1 MEAFDKLYILKNF
14 ESQIDELHWK
24 ISVNMKSMYILRNT
38 IALKLEFIK
47 RLDTKTKKAERLP
60 LPLYIQKVEH
70 HRNKHQTVI
79 NVA

>member
-1 MEAFDKLYILKNF
+1 MYILKNF

-24 ISVNMKSMYILRNT
+24 ISVDMKSMYILRNT

-47 RLDTKTKKAERLP
+47 RLDTKTKKAERVAP
-60 LPLYIQKVEH
+60 PLYIQKVEH

>member
-24 ISVNMKSMYILRNT
+24 ISVDMKSMYILRN
-38 IALKLEFIK
+38 
-47 RLDTKTKKAERLP
+47 P
-60 LPLYIQKVEH
+60 PPLYIQKVEH

>member
-24 ISVNMKSMYILRNT
+24 ISVDMKSMYILRNT

-47 RLDTKTKKAERLP
+47 RLDTKTKKAERVAPNLEGKKGEN
-60 LPLYIQKVEH
+60 QRK
-70 HRNKHQTVI
+70 KHQTVI

>member
-24 ISVNMKSMYILRNT
+24 ISVDMKSMYILRNT

-47 RLDTKTKKAERLP
+47 SLP
-60 LPLYIQKVEH
+60 PPLYIQKVEH